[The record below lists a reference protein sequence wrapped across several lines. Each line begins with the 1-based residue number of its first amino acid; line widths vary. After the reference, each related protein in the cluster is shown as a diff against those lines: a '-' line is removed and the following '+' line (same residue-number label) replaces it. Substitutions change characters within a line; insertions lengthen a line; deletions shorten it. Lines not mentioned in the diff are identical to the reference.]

1 MKISVENTSKSSKQV
16 KSNDLNAKK
25 ILIADKLINFYV
37 PILNEESERKSRQFK
52 KTKQDFKK
60 IALDIKSTKGSIKK
74 LESNIVYEQLVRRVL
89 VETQR
94 LMVSELLY
102 GSIKEL
108 VVNTLTRLNNKETIS
123 IEELDKIVNTLNK
136 SSKNA
141 KKVIG

>member
-60 IALDIKSTKGSIKK
+60 IALDIKSTKDSIKK
-74 LESNIVYEQLVRRVL
+74 LESSIVYEQLVRRVL